1 MMAIHVEIFMDMS
14 FCWRSNVRVPEKEH
28 KSIQKAK
35 KNGFEMILIQPSEGN

>member
-14 FCWRSNVRVPEKEH
+14 FCWRNNVRVLEKEH

-35 KNGFEMILIQPSEGN
+35 KNGFEMILIQLSEGN